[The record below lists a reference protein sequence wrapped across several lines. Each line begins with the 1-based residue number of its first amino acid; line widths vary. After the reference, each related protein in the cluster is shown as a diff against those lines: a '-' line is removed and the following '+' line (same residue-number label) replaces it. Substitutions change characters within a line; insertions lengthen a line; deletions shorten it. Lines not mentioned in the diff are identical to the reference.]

1 MTKKTDTPAI
11 RFKGFSDTWEQRKL
25 GDVVQITM
33 GQSPDGSTY
42 SDEPS
47 DYILVQG
54 NADLQNGWVCPRIWT
69 TQITKKADA
78 GDLIMSVRAPAG
90 AMGKTAYN
98 AVIGRGVA
106 AIKGNEFIYQLL
118 VKMDADGFWK
128 ILSCGSTFESLNS
141 ENIKNAEVKIPTT
154 AEQIKIGGY
163 FQQLDNLITLHQRE
177 YEKLH
182 NIKKSMLEK
191 MFPKNGSNV
200 PEIRFKGFT
209 EAWEQRKLLEFGL
222 ATGGTSIES
231 EFSED
236 GVYKVISIGSYSEDN
251 VYRDQGIRAVRSDKT
266 VNRILNKGDITMILN
281 DKTASGNIIGR
292 VLLIEESGVYVYNQ
306 RTERIEVDNSNYD
319 SQFIY
324 TMLNAPAIRDR
335 IIKQSQ
341 GNTQIYVNW
350 TTISQT
356 DYLVP
361 QFSEQR
367 KIGEYFANLD
377 HLITLHQR
385 KHYLILE
392 DIMLNNIN
400 KMDLFY
406 DYYAQWITVYKE
418 GAIRKVTMDKY
429 LLTQS
434 WIKQLAPELR
444 VCELSRITYQ
454 KLLNDYAK
462 SHERQTTMDFH
473 HQLKGAVLDA
483 VDEGLIERDP
493 TRKAIIK
500 GKKPRHKKIK
510 YLNQFEL
517 HKLLSNLDLGQEI
530 NWDWFILLVA
540 KTGMRFSEALAI
552 TPKDFDFSKQSLS
565 INKTWDYKGEGGF
578 MPTKNQSSI
587 RKIQIDWQLII
598 QFSTLVKDL
607 PEDEP
612 IFVSGKVYNST
623 VNDILER
630 HCKKAEIPVISI
642 HGLRHTHASLLLFAG
657 VSIASVAQRLGHSS
671 MTTTQKTYLHIIQE
685 LENKDVDLVMRSLSS
700 LN

>member
-1 MTKKTDTPAI
+1 MCGTFEYGLNAAAKEFDGKNKYIRITDIDDAS
-11 RFKGFSDTWEQRKL
+11 REFLLSDL
-25 GDVVQITM
+25 S
-33 GQSPDGSTY
+33 SPDICLDGMSKY
-42 SDEPS
+42 LLSS
-47 DYILVQG
+47 
-54 NADLQNGWVCPRIWT
+54 
-69 TQITKKADA
+69 
-78 GDLIMSVRAPAG
+78 GDIVFARTGASV
-90 AMGKTAYN
+90 GKTYIYRENDGIVYFAGFLIRAKVN
-98 AVIGRGVA
+98 QDNDA
-106 AIKGNEFIYQLL
+106 EFVFQST
-118 VKMDADGFWK
+118 
-128 ILSCGSTFESLNS
+128 LSPS
-141 ENIKNAEVKIPTT
+141 
-154 AEQIKIGGY
+154 
-163 FQQLDNLITLHQRE
+163 
-177 YEKLH
+177 YEKY
-182 NIKKSMLEK
+182 
-191 MFPKNGSNV
+191 
-200 PEIRFKGFT
+200 IRIT
-209 EAWEQRKLLEFGL
+209 SQRSGQP
-222 ATGGTSIES
+222 
-231 EFSED
+231 
-236 GVYKVISIGSYSEDN
+236 GV
-251 VYRDQGIRAVRSDKT
+251 
-266 VNRILNKGDITMILN
+266 
-281 DKTASGNIIGR
+281 
-292 VLLIEESGVYVYNQ
+292 
-306 RTERIEVDNSNYD
+306 
-319 SQFIY
+319 
-324 TMLNAPAIRDR
+324 NA
-335 IIKQSQ
+335 QE
-341 GNTQIYVNW
+341 Y
-350 TTISQT
+350 
-356 DYLVP
+356 
-361 QFSEQR
+361 
-367 KIGEYFANLD
+367 GEYDLFAPSKEEQQRIGQFLRGID

-385 KHYLILE
+385 KHFLILE

-400 KMDLFY
+400 KTDLFY

-500 GKKPRHKKIK
+500 GKKPRHKKLK

-578 MPTKNQSSI
+578 MPTKNQSSV

-630 HCKKAEIPVISI
+630 HCKKSEIPVISV